1 MDVLP
6 GGLVGHSRVLPV
18 GALGIIDQQ
27 WLNVLLKISD
37 SALFRDT
44 DAHLGRKG
52 YVFAVGAASEGK
64 LSVVVAVDRRQDVL
78 SIVGK
83 GAAG

>member
-18 GALGIIDQQ
+18 GALGITDQQ
-27 WLNVLLKISD
+27 RLNVLLNIRD
-37 SALFRDT
+37 SALLRDT
-44 DAHLGRKG
+44 DTHLGRKG

-64 LSVVVAVDRRQDVL
+64 LSVVFALDRRQDVL
-78 SIVGK
+78 SVVGE